1 MKATDTANNEITS
14 AIVPYP
20 DHLDTPRVLDAI
32 CRTNKKSEFVC
43 RIALATQNGAI
54 VQLQAG
60 KRHWNLNLLRKH
72 SILCLST
79 FR

>member
-1 MKATDTANNEITS
+1 MFAT
-14 AIVPYP
+14 VPYP
-20 DHLDTPRVLDAI
+20 EHLDTPRVLDAI

-60 KRHWNLNLLRKH
+60 KH
-72 SILCLST
+72 LCDPKL
-79 FR
+79 FHPKYKNIYIWL